1 MEYFLLETKLNK
13 SPAKTVRTEPFVDCY
28 SNYLEPTLLGKVKL
42 FNSMIWVFKFE
53 LPINRQMQK
62 KEVEQFRNCAKNKAY
77 IEVFRKSY
85 ASRESDFC

>member
-1 MEYFLLETKLNK
+1 
-13 SPAKTVRTEPFVDCY
+13 
-28 SNYLEPTLLGKVKL
+28 
-42 FNSMIWVFKFE
+42 MIWVFKFE